1 MNYQI
6 ISADSHVNEPEDL
19 WQKRLPEKLRP
30 MGYKLVDCDDG
41 GQGWTAEGAK
51 PTSYGLIAV
60 AQTGGD
66 FTKYKASGVRFAD
79 LPPGNYD
86 PVEHLKDQDKDGI
99 DASVMYPGQGL
110 QLPQIKDKELRLA
123 SYRAYND
130 WLVEDFASANPK
142 RIIPLAMIP
151 VDDDIDECVAEYER
165 CIRKGHRGAVL
176 HTYPFYHA
184 YTDRHFDPLWRAAE
198 ASGFPLHFHRVI
210 AKQKPVPFA
219 MKQTD
224 ATWLAGSVLRFFA
237 PMEPICYMVFSGIFH
252 RHPKL
257 KIVSAES
264 EFGWWPFFV
273 QACDD
278 SWERQRHWSK
288 SELTEKPSEYFR
300 RQVYLTFMND
310 VVGCSNLKF
319 IGTDNFMFATD
330 YPHSVSVWPNSRRY
344 IADQM
349 AGIAPD
355 VQVKLKAG
363 NAVRLYGLAA

>member
-1 MNYQI
+1 MPYRI
-6 ISADSHVNEPEDL
+6 ISTDSHVNEPMNL
-19 WQKRLPEKLRP
+19 WQKRLPAELRDA
-30 MGYKLVDCDDG
+30 GFRVVDSEDG
-41 GQGWTAEGAK
+41 GQGWTAEGGK

-130 WLVEDFASANPK
+130 WLVDDFASANPK

-184 YTDRHFDPLWRAAE
+184 YTDRHFDPLWHAAE

-219 MKQTD
+219 MKPTD

-264 EFGWWPFFV
+264 EFGWWPFFA

-300 RQVYLTFMND
+300 RQCFVAAFTDDTMIPEVYAAYPES
-310 VVGCSNLKF
+310 VVVIS
-319 IGTDNFMFATD
+319 DW
-330 YPHSVSVWPNSRRY
+330 PHP
-344 IADQM
+344 IASEQSAM
-349 AGIAPD
+349 
-355 VQVKLKAG
+355 
-363 NAVRLYGLAA
+363 GLAAIAKHPGLSDEAKRKVLIDNPSRFL